1 MQSHCYRGVMPRHA
15 DPEQRRREIALG
27 VIHVMIQHGI
37 EAVSLRR
44 VADAAGVSMGRV
56 QHYFATKD
64 DLLVHAC
71 LTITE
76 LAEDRYIKGDTDPR
90 ARLRHLLMQAIPTN
104 DIGIAALSA
113 WYMFITAAVAHP
125 RVAAVIREA
134 WTSLHDEITSLTY
147 ELGDTSPETTAN
159 LLAAVLDGICLR
171 VINGAL
177 SPAEARSVLDRSL
190 DRLLPGECGLAQTP
204 R

>member
-1 MQSHCYRGVMPRHA
+1 MPRHT

-27 VIHVMIQHGI
+27 VIQVMIQYGI

-71 LTITE
+71 RTITE
-76 LAEDRYIKGDTDPR
+76 LAEDRYVEGDTDPR
-90 ARLRHLLMQAIPTN
+90 DRLRHLLMQAIPTN
-104 DIGIAALSA
+104 DTGIAALSA
-113 WYMFITAAVAHP
+113 WYMFTTAAVAHP

-134 WTSLHDEITSLTY
+134 WTSLHDEITSLASET
-147 ELGDTSPETTAN
+147 GAVSPETTAH

-177 SPAEARSVLDRSL
+177 PPAAARSVLERTVEH
-190 DRLLPGECGLAQTP
+190 LLP
-204 R
+204 